1 MINAS
6 TSNALN
12 QIPLVNSTQIL
23 TASAQAPMTSVV
35 ATTPVVTASTPVMT
49 STPIT
54 TSTTPVVAATTPIM
68 TSSTPVV
75 AATTPIMTS
84 STPVVAT
91 TTPIMTSSTPVVA
104 ATTPIMTSATPIIAG
119 STPIMGSVSGAPVTV
134 TQPVVTSTVQVPQQG
149 YGTSNF
155 STTVHSNP
163 IVEDDYRLGRGIL
176 DDFRPTP
183 YKTQIAALG
192 ATTGLATTGL
202 ANTALPASG
211 LATTV
216 STPGVNVGTSNINDF
231 L

>member
-54 TSTTPVVAATTPIM
+54 TST
-68 TSSTPVV
+68 
-75 AATTPIMTS
+75 
-84 STPVVAT
+84 TPVVAT

-202 ANTALPASG
+202 ATTG